1 MELLFNDPSDSQ
13 SEADLILQAHNV
25 LTLVARDG
33 VRLPFGDKEQT
44 LVRATANLK
53 LPLQHAGHVPA
64 AERVLNLRT
73 LFVTSSTVL
82 VAMADPVPARA
93 GSLAGT
99 ATYRE
104 RRALPPD
111 AVFEA
116 VLIDAAI
123 ADAPARELGRV
134 RLQPAGQPPFRF
146 SIPYRDRDVTPGGRY
161 TVRATVRQGDRLLF
175 TTDTFTPVLTGGPSQ
190 PLNLLLV
197 AVGAARPPAR
207 PSRLGRLPAS
217 WRGDLPAAGGT
228 TRWQVDLAASG
239 SFQLRQ
245 TFLDRPAPNQ
255 FDDIGRWRLEPGS
268 ERLVLQGG
276 REAPVFFQPL
286 AGGERLR
293 KLDLQGQPIL
303 SRHNDKLQR
312 LAAPEPIEPRL
323 HLLGMFSYLAD
334 AARIRLCATGASLPV
349 AMEGDYRRLER
360 AYLQA
365 LPGGASGRP
374 LLVNLEG
381 LITDRPS
388 AEPGRAPE
396 RSLVVERFVGV
407 HRGKGCP
414 RVPGEATPR
423 TPLVKPE
430 LRGTLWRLQ
439 ALQDGSDPKLSEPPG
454 RPAELL
460 LATDSERMSGSGGC
474 NRLIGGFQLSGEQL
488 RFSRMA
494 STQMACAPSAMAF
507 ERRYGD
513 ALERVRRWSIDK
525 RTLLLQDARGRTL
538 LVFSASP

>member
-1 MELLFNDPSDSQ
+1 MVDP
-13 SEADLILQAHNV
+13 A
-25 LTLVARDG
+25 
-33 VRLPFGDKEQT
+33 
-44 LVRATANLK
+44 
-53 LPLQHAGHVPA
+53 
-64 AERVLNLRT
+64 
-73 LFVTSSTVL
+73 
-82 VAMADPVPARA
+82 PARA
-93 GSLAGT
+93 GSLSGT
-99 ATYRE
+99 ASIRE
-104 RRALPPD
+104 RMALPPD

-123 ADAPARELGRV
+123 ADAPARELGRA

-146 SIPYRDRDVTPGGRY
+146 SIPYRDSDVTPRGRY

-190 PLNLLLV
+190 PLNLVLV
-197 AVGAARPPAR
+197 AVDGARRPAR
-207 PSRLGRLPAS
+207 PSALGRLPAS
-217 WRGDLPAAGGT
+217 WRGDLPGAGGT

-245 TFLDRPAPNQ
+245 TFLNRPAPNQ
-255 FDDIGRWRLEPGS
+255 FDDIGRWRLEPGTD
-268 ERLVLQGG
+268 RLVLQGG
-276 REAPVFFQPL
+276 REAPVLFQPV
-286 AGGERLR
+286 AGGEQLR
-293 KLDLQGQPIL
+293 KLDLQGKPIQ
-303 SRHNDKLQR
+303 SRHNDLLQR

-365 LPGGASGRP
+365 LPAGTAGRP

-381 LITDRPS
+381 LIAARPS

-407 HRGKGCP
+407 HPGKRCP
-414 RVPGEATPR
+414 QAPGAPTAR
-423 TPLVKPE
+423 APLAKPE

-439 ALQDGSDPKLSEPPG
+439 ALQDGSGPKLSEPPG

-460 LATDSERMSGSGGC
+460 LATDSERVSGSGGC
-474 NRLIGGFQLSGEQL
+474 NRLIGGFQLNGEQL
-488 RFSRMA
+488 RFSPLA

-507 ERRYGD
+507 ERRYGE
-513 ALERVRRWSIDK
+513 ALQRVRRWNIDK
-525 RTLLLQDARGRTL
+525 RNLLLQDAQGRTL
-538 LVFSASP
+538 LIFTATPQNP